1 MKNRILPLTVFFIL
15 TGILSTYCHAGCTPI
30 KSASSITI
38 PNITFNRDMPAFSQI
53 GSDIASTSGI
63 QFNCDNASSNPVGDM
78 GLKITGGTLVGNVNG
93 RDIYSTNINGIGYA
107 AGIVFTVPS
116 SCPTTIAWVN
126 GTNTGD
132 GYVRNRLAC
141 TVSDIRNVSVTGKIY
156 IALYKT
162 QAFASTGT
170 INIDQAVHG
179 IMRVGGSWVG
189 YESTLQA
196 NTFTNSALT
205 CTVSNPASV
214 SLPTM
219 STTAFRSINDTSG
232 TIPFSLNINC
242 PNQTTVGITFTD
254 NNNKTQT
261 GSILTAS
268 TGSSAKGIGMQLKYL
283 NSIINFGADSS
294 VQGNTNQIT
303 LSNNF
308 SGAKSFPFTVSYIR
322 TGAVTA
328 GSLSTSATFTLS
340 YQ

>member
-1 MKNRILPLTVFFIL
+1 MENRILLLTAFFIL
-15 TGILSTYCHAGCTPI
+15 TGMLSTFSHAGCTAI
-30 KSASSITI
+30 TSASSITI

-53 GSDIASTSGI
+53 GNDIASTSGI
-63 QFNCDNASSNPVGDM
+63 QFKCDNNISNPVADM
-78 GLKITGGTLVGNVNG
+78 GVKITGGTLVGSVNG

-107 AGIVFTVPS
+107 VGIAFTVPS

-141 TVSDIRNVSVTGKIY
+141 TVSNITNVNVTGKFY
-156 IALYKT
+156 IAFYKT

-170 INIDQAVHG
+170 INIDQAVRG
-179 IMRVGGSWVG
+179 IMHVGTSWAG
-189 YESTLQA
+189 TESTLQA

-214 SLPTM
+214 PLPTM
-219 STTAFRSINDTSG
+219 TTTGFRSINDISG
-232 TIPFSLNINC
+232 TTPFSLNINC

-261 GSILTAS
+261 GNILTAS
-268 TGSSAKGIGMQLKYL
+268 TGSSAKGVGMQLKYL

-294 VQGNTNQIT
+294 ISGNENQMIPE
-303 LSNNF
+303 
-308 SGAKSFPFTVSYIR
+308 AKFKYFWLNILYARKSI
-322 TGAVTA
+322 
-328 GSLSTSATFTLS
+328 
-340 YQ
+340 